1 LEKQQM
7 LEFAELVAQSVVK
20 AISQIGNNKPPM
32 PKQEKTAYQRTEQ
45 LLYAYNGLKKI
56 LEDRKNEIEEIRK
69 YGVPSRAAGF
79 EYSPHSNL
87 PSGIVL
93 EEERVEA
100 AVRTVQ
106 ASVQG
111 IVDAI
116 NLIDKC
122 MAALRSDP
130 YYLVL
135 PMRYFEG
142 RTLEDIGVELG
153 KDTATISR
161 NKARLVK
168 ELSMRLL
175 PDQYVSELMS

>member
-1 LEKQQM
+1 MEKQQM
-7 LEFAELVAQSVVK
+7 LEFADIVAQAVVK
-20 AISQIGNNKPPM
+20 ALGGKSQTANAKM
-32 PKQEKTAYQRTEQ
+32 EKTAYQRTEQ
-45 LLYAYNGLKKI
+45 LLYNYNGFKKI
-56 LEDRKNEIEEIRK
+56 LDDRKKEVEEIRK
-69 YGVPSRAAGF
+69 YGVPGRSAGF
-79 EYSPHSNL
+79 EYSPHSNI
-87 PSGIVL
+87 PHGIVL

-106 ASVQG
+106 ESVQG

-122 MAALRSDP
+122 MASLRNDP
-130 YYLVL
+130 YYVVL